1 MNEPLSLIDTDVL
14 SYILKRREPF
24 YQRSREYLTHYTRL
38 TISCLTYYECLR
50 GYKAVGATTR
60 LQVFQELLR
69 ITDVLYLDQDVLE
82 KSAEIYG
89 VLKPKGEL
97 PGEFDVMIGA
107 TALLHGMSVVTNNI
121 THYQAIQRYFP
132 LKIEDWRTSNDQK
145 APLHHERKKEE
156 SENTQ

>member
-24 YQRSREYLTHYTRL
+24 YQRGREYLTHYSRL

-50 GYKAVGATTR
+50 GYKAVGATKR
-60 LQVFQELLR
+60 LQVFHEILR
-69 ITDVLYLDQDVLE
+69 ITDVLYLDQGVLD

-97 PGEFDVMIGA
+97 PGEFDLMIGA

-121 THYQAIQRYFP
+121 SHYQAIQRYFP
-132 LKIEDWRTSNDQK
+132 LKIEDWKNPNDLEG
-145 APLHHERKKEE
+145 PPGHRRKMGDP
-156 SENTQ
+156 ENT